1 MRMKRVKQHAV
12 VIHASSM
19 AGTTMK
25 WDGFTTPLV
34 QAAEL
39 IRPWVVANKM
49 VVDRHG
55 QDTRLNL
62 PHGWLI

>member
-1 MRMKRVKQHAV
+1 MRVKRVKQHVV

-25 WDGFTTPLV
+25 WGIFTTPLV

-39 IRPWVVANKM
+39 IRPWEVANKM
-49 VVDRHG
+49 VLDRLG
-55 QDTRLNL
+55 QGTRLNL